1 MAEEQQQSPGAA
13 QQPNDNSLNEPSIGM
28 MYDKE
33 KDQAKVFSQ
42 NPDGSIGTVDP
53 TPENESLFF
62 VMDKNIPLN
71 FYKNLK
77 KYHNNP
83 TINIY
88 VLPRRALGRMKDAL
102 KRYWKNTTRDDVK
115 LYYNYKI
122 HPDGK
127 FECKMK
133 TRGIPVAE
141 MPWDTLNRM
150 GYSFGGL
157 EKMNYLQKLQN
168 YEQTGMH
175 KLKYHDDIINYIGEG
190 KIRLKKSGNGYK
202 VDVKSYARILDEG
215 LFNQK
220 FTETDMK
227 NLEMYGNLGRVLE
240 TSEGPL
246 LVSRDFDTRQLDYTN
261 TENAFVPRYIRG
273 TELTQ
278 EKCAK

>member
-71 FYKNLK
+71 FYKNLQ

-83 TINIY
+83 TINVY

-133 TRGIPVAE
+133 TRGIRCRNAVGHAQPHGVQLRRAGKDELSPKVAE
-141 MPWDTLNRM
+141 LRT
-150 GYSFGGL
+150 
-157 EKMNYLQKLQN
+157 
-168 YEQTGMH
+168 
-175 KLKYHDDIINYIGEG
+175 
-190 KIRLKKSGNGYK
+190 NG
-202 VDVKSYARILDEG
+202 DAQAQI
-215 LFNQK
+215 
-220 FTETDMK
+220 
-227 NLEMYGNLGRVLE
+227 
-240 TSEGPL
+240 P
-246 LVSRDFDTRQLDYTN
+246 
-261 TENAFVPRYIRG
+261 
-273 TELTQ
+273 
-278 EKCAK
+278 